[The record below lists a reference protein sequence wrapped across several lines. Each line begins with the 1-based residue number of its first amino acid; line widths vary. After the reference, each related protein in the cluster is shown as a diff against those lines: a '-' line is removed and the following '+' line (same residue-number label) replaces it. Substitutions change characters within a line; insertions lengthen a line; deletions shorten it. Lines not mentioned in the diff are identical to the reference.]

1 MEKKKTVIVIG
12 IVSVVF
18 VLLLVLGWNN
28 VSGIITAKSGKQQ
41 IPGIIADEKGIN
53 NKQDWD
59 LFVNNSQN
67 KETAD
72 IQIKYQYKE
81 NLSGDSV
88 DMAGQDEVSLRFD
101 GKNYCYSSGSLNEK
115 YKYLL
120 ELTGRFKN
128 ATNDTTI
135 VILSNEEYSFGQIE
149 KSIYSSNSNDHIPYK
164 LLFFY

>member
-1 MEKKKTVIVIG
+1 M
-12 IVSVVF
+12 
-18 VLLLVLGWNN
+18 
-28 VSGIITAKSGKQQ
+28 
-41 IPGIIADEKGIN
+41 
-53 NKQDWD
+53 
-59 LFVNNSQN
+59 FVNNSQD
-67 KETAD
+67 KKTAD

>member
-1 MEKKKTVIVIG
+1 MGKKKTVIIIG

-18 VLLLVLGWNN
+18 VLLLVLGWNS
-28 VSGIITAKSGKQQ
+28 VSGIITAKFGKQQ

-59 LFVNNSQN
+59 LFVNNSQD
-67 KETAD
+67 KKTAD

-101 GKNYCYSSGSLNEK
+101 GKNYCY
-115 YKYLL
+115 
-120 ELTGRFKN
+120 
-128 ATNDTTI
+128 
-135 VILSNEEYSFGQIE
+135 
-149 KSIYSSNSNDHIPYK
+149 
-164 LLFFY
+164 

>member
-1 MEKKKTVIVIG
+1 MGKKKTVIIIG

-18 VLLLVLGWNN
+18 VLLLVLGWNS

-59 LFVNNSQN
+59 LFVNNSQD
-67 KETAD
+67 KKTAD

-88 DMAGQDEVSLRFD
+88 DMAGQDEV
-101 GKNYCYSSGSLNEK
+101 SGSLNEK